1 VTSRSHGVWRRVRRV
16 LLTLLALL
24 VAGLAVL
31 IILALVPVGTD
42 GLEPEPFPRVTPAAA
57 ESKLRYI
64 RAGEGGVR
72 PLCRTRL
79 IRPARPTERV
89 VVLLHG
95 LGGCPAQLAALGRR
109 LADDGAI
116 VVLARAPAHGR
127 AGKGAGAL
135 ANLDAEDI
143 ADYADDA
150 IDVAA
155 GLGEDVTIVGVSL
168 GGTLAAWAAQ
178 EREGVDR
185 AVVVAPALELP
196 GVPTIVA
203 NGFTNLFARLPNLSL
218 PADGARVPNAYAPR
232 VETRATA
239 ELYRL
244 GRQVLDHAR
253 DAPPVARD
261 VAVVVNEGDDASSG
275 AVEELVRAWRAHGR
289 AVTVVRLPQRLALPD
304 DVVDPEQPAARV
316 DVVHPILRALAE
328 GRTAPSP

>member
-1 VTSRSHGVWRRVRRV
+1 MGSSPSHSR
-16 LLTLLALL
+16 A
-24 VAGLAVL
+24 
-31 IILALVPVGTD
+31 
-42 GLEPEPFPRVTPAAA
+42 VTPAAA

-72 PLCRTRL
+72 PSCRSRL
-79 IRPARPTERV
+79 IRPARPTKRV

-95 LGGCPAQLAALGRR
+95 FGGCPAQMAALGRR
-109 LADDGAI
+109 LADDGAA

-127 AGKGAGAL
+127 AGKGAGTL
-135 ANLDAEDI
+135 ANLDAEDL

-155 GLGEDVTIVGVSL
+155 GLGEDVTVVGVSL

-196 GVPTIVA
+196 GVPTMVA
-203 NGFTNLFARLPNLSL
+203 NGFTNLFARLPNVLL

-244 GRQVLDHAR
+244 GRQVLDRAR
-253 DAPPVARD
+253 EAPPVARE

-289 AVTVVRLPQRLALPD
+289 AVTVVRLPHRLALPA

-328 GRTAPSP
+328 GRPAPSP